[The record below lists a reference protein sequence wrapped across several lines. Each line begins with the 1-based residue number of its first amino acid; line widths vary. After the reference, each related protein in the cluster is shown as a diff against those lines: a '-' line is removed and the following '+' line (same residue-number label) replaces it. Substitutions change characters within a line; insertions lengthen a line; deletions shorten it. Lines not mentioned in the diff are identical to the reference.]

1 MGTKKKVVDV
11 DKEVLATA
19 SMAVKT
25 IREGATRSGKSEI
38 AILRVIT
45 KLIDSSY
52 DVMEIRQ

>member
-11 DKEVLATA
+11 DREVLVTA
-19 SMAVKT
+19 SMAVK
-25 IREGATRSGKSEI
+25 IVREGSKRADRSEI

-52 DVMEIRQ
+52 DVMGIRQ